1 LRCIRRHKP
10 ERRKGGE
17 KVTEDGTAG
26 ELDFRALREAIEDGD
41 AAAQLGVVGVEA
53 ELRLVHADS
62 RRVRPSS

>member
-1 LRCIRRHKP
+1 
-10 ERRKGGE
+10 
-17 KVTEDGTAG
+17 VTEDGTAG

-41 AAAQLGVVGVEA
+41 AAAQLGFYADDA

>member
-1 LRCIRRHKP
+1 M
-10 ERRKGGE
+10 
-17 KVTEDGTAG
+17 TEDGTAG

-41 AAAQLGVVGVEA
+41 AAAQLGFYADDA